1 MENIDKHIQ
10 KDEELLS
17 DPTISPQ
24 SRRHTEGE
32 LEALKAY
39 KENHPG
45 ESHDPTPLELYCDTH
60 PDASECRVYDDWVWQ
75 LNKWHRGAATPLFHA
90 L

>member
-1 MENIDKHIQ
+1 MKEGYIKRATSTIPFGYELV
-10 KDEELLS
+10 DESSSFLKPIE
-17 DPTISPQ
+17 
-24 SRRHTEGE
+24 EE

-60 PDASECRVYDDWVWQ
+60 PDASECRVYDD
-75 LNKWHRGAATPLFHA
+75 
-90 L
+90 